1 MLLKHVTVLSQPL
14 CLRYHIHMNLLCA
27 CGYIIFIHSIVLQYY
42 LFYERFSKLVLSIAM
57 VVYG

>member
-1 MLLKHVTVLSQPL
+1 MLLKHVILALVFALSHTYEPTL
-14 CLRYHIHMNLLCA
+14 CLCA